1 MVRQRIVV
9 YIFAKYRRSSRDG
22 NPQLLY
28 SLGGSSMT
36 NNYTLPS
43 GYYVYAYIRKRDLT
57 PYYIGK
63 GQGRRAWSKQH
74 NVSVPKDHRYIVILE
89 QNLTDLGACA
99 IERRM
104 ISWYGRKDIANGIL
118 LNMTDGG
125 ETTSG
130 YKHTTASKAKM
141 SSIKRANI
149 DKTKAAMAIARAAR
163 PPVSSATRQ
172 KLSDVHK
179 GRVVSAET
187 RLKLSVA
194 LKGYSYPPVSD
205 ETKEK
210 LSRAAKGKPKSDEHK
225 AKIGAAR
232 KAAWDRIKSTRL

>member
-1 MVRQRIVV
+1 
-9 YIFAKYRRSSRDG
+9 
-22 NPQLLY
+22 
-28 SLGGSSMT
+28 
-36 NNYTLPS
+36 
-43 GYYVYAYIRKRDLT
+43 
-57 PYYIGK
+57 
-63 GQGRRAWSKQH
+63 
-74 NVSVPKDHRYIVILE
+74 
-89 QNLTDLGACA
+89 
-99 IERRM
+99 M

-125 ETTSG
+125 ETISG